1 MAALE
6 SRTAVHA
13 ITFHLLFLFLAAWF
27 DAVRAFECLALI
39 FLALCIGSEVYMDFL
54 QNPAP
59 DKRLVELF
67 AILAGNKQLSHMHVA
82 GYL

>member
-1 MAALE
+1 MVVE
-6 SRTAVHA
+6 YQTTMHA
-13 ITFHLLFLFLAAWF
+13 ITFHLLFLFLIAAWF

-67 AILAGNKQLSHMHVA
+67 AILAGNKQLTHMHVV
-82 GYL
+82 GY